1 MFGEKVRLLGLA
13 GLIVAGPASAA
24 PLVEIGRTV
33 QVRNAV
39 VAEYETDRRR
49 LDRGDRVHQNEIV
62 ETSRASQAEIRLLDD
77 TKLAVGP
84 DSRLTL
90 DTFVY
95 NARAN
100 PGTTA
105 VTMAKGA
112 FRFISGNNPSSTY
125 QVVTPAAAIG
135 VRGTVFDLWVN
146 RWGDT
151 LALLHAGAIDVCPTP
166 ANCRY
171 FDTIGGLIHVSAQG
185 VISYPQRYQ
194 NRAMRDIPVETA
206 FPFVGRP
213 LAIDPTPRLRHAIL
227 LRALPRPRDAG
238 RYPSGPTRP
247 GYPGAG
253 QHPRQTYVPGGPGQ
267 NSRAT
272 YVPDKPGSVGRA
284 SRGSGSTGY
293 GGTGAIKSGQTV
305 RRFTRT
311 KTPNQVQRTT
321 VHKTPQVTFRQRYMT
336 RRQRQQPSTIK

>member
-1 MFGEKVRLLGLA
+1 MFRGALQPLVLA
-13 GLIVAGPASAA
+13 TVVAGAPAMAA

-39 VAEYETDRRR
+39 VAEYEADRRR
-49 LDRGDRVHQNEIV
+49 LDRGDLVHQNEVV
-62 ETSRASQAEIRLLDD
+62 ETSRASLAEIRLLDD

-84 DSRLTL
+84 ESRLTL

-125 QVVTPAAAIG
+125 QVITPAAAIG

-151 LALLHAGAIDVCPTP
+151 LGLLHVGAIEVCPTP
-166 ANCRY
+166 TNCRL
-171 FDTIGGLIHVSAQG
+171 FDTVGGLIHISAQG
-185 VISYPQRYQ
+185 EITYPQRYQ

-213 LAIDPTPRLRHAIL
+213 LSIDPTPRLRHAIL
-227 LRALPRPRDAG
+227 LRNLPRPRDAG
-238 RYPSGPTRP
+238 RYPSGPTKT
-247 GYPGAG
+247 GYPSPGSNPKQGYTSTG
-253 QHPRQTYVPGGPGQ
+253 QGTKGSTASTGNTSTTTKTGQTTTRKTYVAKTKQVQVQKTTIQKNPQLTLKPRYKQ
-267 NSRAT
+267 I
-272 YVPDKPGSVGRA
+272 YVPQQKPK
-284 SRGSGSTGY
+284 TI
-293 GGTGAIKSGQTV
+293 IK
-305 RRFTRT
+305 
-311 KTPNQVQRTT
+311 
-321 VHKTPQVTFRQRYMT
+321 
-336 RRQRQQPSTIK
+336 